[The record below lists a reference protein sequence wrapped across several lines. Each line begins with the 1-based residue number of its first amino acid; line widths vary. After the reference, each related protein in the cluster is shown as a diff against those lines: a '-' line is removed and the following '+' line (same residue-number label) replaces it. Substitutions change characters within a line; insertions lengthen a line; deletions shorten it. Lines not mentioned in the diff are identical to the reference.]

1 MGKIKTFDLRSKKRE
16 ELVKMLEEQK
26 TELANLQVGLF
37 ILNFKRSKNLYY
49 FY

>member
-26 TELANLQVGLF
+26 TELANLQVGL